1 MTDGQDNKRSMYIA
15 VQRVCNSN
23 NSTWSG
29 LPAFVNAFGNFE
41 NAIAGIDTQRQIQ
54 EGRTTGI
61 TENKQKEEDEM
72 IQITLEI
79 AAAVYAYASIIG
91 DNELRDKVSYSPSYL
106 RNSRDNTLKDI
117 SQVIHDEADKVIAN
131 LADYGKTP
139 ADLAQ
144 LQKEIDDFA
153 AILAKPRTA
162 IGTRSTATTRLVELF
177 QQGDDLLKNQLDK
190 LMISYQNSEPVFYQ
204 TYQNGRIIVDLGVRR
219 KTEPA

>member
-23 NSTWSG
+23 NSIWSG
-29 LPAFVNAFGNFE
+29 LPAFVSAFGDFE
-41 NAIAGIDTQRQIQ
+41 SAIAGIDTQRQIQ

-79 AAAVYAYASIIG
+79 AAAVYAYASKIG
-91 DNELRDKVSYSPSYL
+91 DNELRDKISYSPSYL
-106 RNSRDNTLKDI
+106 RGSRDNTLKDI
-117 SQVIHDEADKVIAN
+117 CHVIHDEAAKVIAN

-139 ADLAQ
+139 ADLTQ
-144 LQKEIDDFA
+144 LQKEIDDYA

-162 IGTRSTATTRLVELF
+162 IGTRATATTQLVELF
-177 QQGDDLLKNQLDK
+177 QQSDGLLKNQLDK
-190 LMISYQNSEPVFYQ
+190 LMISYQNGESVFYQ
-204 TYQNGRIIVDLGVRR
+204 TYRNARNIVDLGARR
-219 KTEPA
+219 QAEPE